1 MFEDLDD
8 LRAALV
14 AGGGVIRGVTDGG
27 IGAAYFLLEDG
38 SLIDNKGRIVLKAD
52 IQRAAL
58 YDDYNMYDVAQIDA
72 DTANVGDLKVTG
84 DLVMYEGTQK
94 YYAKITSGTL
104 AAVGAYLID
113 LTADEH
119 VTVEIKDSD
128 DAVYEDGDE
137 VLVGAALTITLT
149 FEDGYEKDTFTVNT
163 SAKTSPASH
172 TVGAANV
179 AIVVTSKA
187 SQ

>member
-14 AGGGVIRGVTDGG
+14 AGGGVIRGVTEGG

-84 DLVMYEGTQK
+84 DLVMYEGAQK
-94 YYAKITSGTL
+94 
-104 AAVGAYLID
+104 
-113 LTADEH
+113 
-119 VTVEIKDSD
+119 
-128 DAVYEDGDE
+128 
-137 VLVGAALTITLT
+137 
-149 FEDGYEKDTFTVNT
+149 
-163 SAKTSPASH
+163 
-172 TVGAANV
+172 
-179 AIVVTSKA
+179 
-187 SQ
+187 